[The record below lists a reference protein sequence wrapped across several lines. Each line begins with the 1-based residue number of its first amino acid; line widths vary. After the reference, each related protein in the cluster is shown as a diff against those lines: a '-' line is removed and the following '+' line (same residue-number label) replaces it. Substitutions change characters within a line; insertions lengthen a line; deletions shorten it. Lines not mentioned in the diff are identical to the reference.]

1 MLDDG
6 KKELP
11 PERYDARLFQQAYKA
26 GLKAKELDKQN
37 AKKDKIKKYL
47 LYSLSIPVVILA
59 FVFLKPKPKEN
70 YLLTNQSF
78 RYEEIIPYPE
88 VQNNLSVKGVID
100 VSISAK
106 SGVAVNVKTN
116 QYIFEKRIDDQ
127 IYPASLTKLVTAMV
141 MIDIY
146 GLDYDLEITKDIPED
161 YNWSLGLQ
169 KGDVIKTDELLK
181 AMIISSYNDAAYV
194 LANEFGYDDYVGLMN
209 KKLLELGCKDSHF
222 TNPTGLHEDN
232 HYSTIRDLSKI
243 MNAVLK
249 YSSILQ
255 VGESL
260 GAEIVWISDD
270 NIESQYIYTTN
281 QLLGSNPFVKG
292 LKTGYTD
299 EAGQCLITRYI
310 KHNQEYYIVI
320 VGSEDRFGDT
330 QKILNNL

>member
-1 MLDDG
+1 
-6 KKELP
+6 
-11 PERYDARLFQQAYKA
+11 
-26 GLKAKELDKQN
+26 
-37 AKKDKIKKYL
+37 
-47 LYSLSIPVVILA
+47 
-59 FVFLKPKPKEN
+59 
-70 YLLTNQSF
+70 
-78 RYEEIIPYPE
+78 
-88 VQNNLSVKGVID
+88 
-100 VSISAK
+100 
-106 SGVAVNVKTN
+106 
-116 QYIFEKRIDDQ
+116 
-127 IYPASLTKLVTAMV
+127 MV

-330 QKILNNL
+330 QKILF